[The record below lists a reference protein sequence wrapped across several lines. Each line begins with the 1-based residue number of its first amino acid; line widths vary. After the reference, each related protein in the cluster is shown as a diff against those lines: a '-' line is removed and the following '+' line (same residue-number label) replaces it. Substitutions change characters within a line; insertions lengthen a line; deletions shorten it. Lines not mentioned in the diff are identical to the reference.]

1 MRAVF
6 ELTSVILVLFS
17 LLYTA
22 VGMSDFAHQF
32 LNTTNTSLFSL
43 FFLKNFWKFRI
54 PLQMDKINTR
64 SYRNINVSFNSSTE
78 ADLEEDLTF
87 KILDRGVNISRSE
100 ALKVLKRVNLERYG
114 YKREV
119 STNRR
124 LIESNKSEFKVSPTI
139 FLTPTPDSDV

>member
-1 MRAVF
+1 
-6 ELTSVILVLFS
+6 
-17 LLYTA
+17 
-22 VGMSDFAHQF
+22 
-32 LNTTNTSLFSL
+32 
-43 FFLKNFWKFRI
+43 
-54 PLQMDKINTR
+54 MDKINTR